1 MLSTILKI
9 VSELIDFESLV
20 DQRSAHSNVRPCS
33 ATLPVVSRVRADP
46 AGLACKAEEAG
57 EGQGY
62 SLTNILPGSCLMAPF
77 SSRFRSVLR
86 MVDDGKEEVVASRS
100 MC

>member
-57 EGQGY
+57 EGQGLFPHEY
-62 SLTNILPGSCLMAPF
+62 LARQLS
-77 SSRFRSVLR
+77 
-86 MVDDGKEEVVASRS
+86 DGAF
-100 MC
+100 